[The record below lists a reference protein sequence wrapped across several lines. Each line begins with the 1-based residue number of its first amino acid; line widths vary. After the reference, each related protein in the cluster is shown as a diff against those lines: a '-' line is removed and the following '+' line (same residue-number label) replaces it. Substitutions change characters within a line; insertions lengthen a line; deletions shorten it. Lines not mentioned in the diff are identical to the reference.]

1 MKMSSH
7 WVIAFL
13 DMVKD
18 RADVFSEYIKPNVAP
33 LR

>member
-1 MKMSSH
+1 MSSY

-18 RADVFSEYIKPNVAP
+18 RVDVFSEYIKPNVAL